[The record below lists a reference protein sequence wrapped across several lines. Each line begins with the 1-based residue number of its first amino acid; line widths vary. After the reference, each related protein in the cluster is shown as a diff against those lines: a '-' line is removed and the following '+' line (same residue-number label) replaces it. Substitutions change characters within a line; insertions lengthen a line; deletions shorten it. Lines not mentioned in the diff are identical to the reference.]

1 MLEYINLKNFK
12 SIQNLELPLKK
23 INVFIGPNGTGKSS
37 ISQSIALLKQSH
49 REVIWDGDLFNLGS
63 FEKIV
68 NNQAKEKKIEIQF
81 GGWFPP
87 INNIDKIFGNK
98 RIIHGFHFGI
108 DKKGL
113 SEIGYKLDELGLFEV
128 TGTIRRTTDVKQQKF
143 AFDGVE
149 INFKEQFDLTNFLE
163 VTGGSN
169 SNKSNEF
176 YEKVHDGIQT
186 FLATNRNQ
194 LEYCKFIPATR
205 GFDQTWYQLLD
216 EVTSIQTS
224 KGLTRQAEMAV
235 TSMAHN
241 SEIEHKITNLIKKI
255 LPDTQINVRNLPQRR
270 IQIVNKDKFGEYSI
284 TNEGFG
290 LNQLIYLFMQ
300 FAISEKYSTLFIDEP
315 EISLHPFSQSKLASV
330 LVDESLKDEKQLI
343 ITTHSEHILLGMLE
357 AVMQKRLR
365 HDFLGVYYFEKI
377 DGITKVTKIDV
388 TENGEL
394 KGGMKGFFE
403 ADLEHFDKFIESV
416 KKKK

>member
-12 SIQNLELPLKK
+12 SIQNLQLPLKK
-23 INVFIGPNGTGKSS
+23 INVFIGPNGSGKSS
-37 ISQSIALLKQSH
+37 ISQSIALLKQSSH
-49 REVIWDGDLFNLGS
+49 DVTWDGDSFNLGS

-68 NNQAKEKKIEIQF
+68 NNQSKEKKIEIQF

-87 INNIDKIFGNK
+87 INNIGKIFGTK
-98 RIIHGFHFGI
+98 RIVHGFHFGI
-108 DKKGL
+108 NEKGL
-113 SEIGYKLDELGLFEV
+113 SEIGYKLDGYGFFDV
-128 TGTIRRTTDVKQQKF
+128 TGTIRRTTDVKEQKF
-143 AFDGVE
+143 EFEGVE
-149 INFKEQFDLTNFLE
+149 ISFIEKFDLTNFLE
-163 VTGGSN
+163 VRGGSH
-169 SNKSNEF
+169 SKKSYEF
-176 YEKVHDGIQT
+176 YEKVHNALQAY
-186 FLATNRNQ
+186 LATNRNQ

-216 EVTSIQTS
+216 EVSFIQTS
-224 KGLTRQAEMAV
+224 KGLTRQAEMAA

-241 SEIEHKITNLIKKI
+241 SEIEDKITNLIKKV
-255 LPDTQINVRNLPQRR
+255 LPDIQIKVRNLPQRR

-290 LNQLIYLFMQ
+290 LNQSIYLFMQ
-300 FAISEKYSTLFIDEP
+300 FALSEKYSTLFIDEP

-330 LVDESLKDEKQLI
+330 LVEESLKDEKQLI